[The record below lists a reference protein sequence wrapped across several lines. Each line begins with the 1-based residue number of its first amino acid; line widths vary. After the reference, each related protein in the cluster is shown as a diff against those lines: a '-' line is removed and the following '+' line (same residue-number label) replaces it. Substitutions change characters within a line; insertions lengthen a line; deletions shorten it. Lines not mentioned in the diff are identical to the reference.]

1 MRFRRVALALIALLF
16 VAHLARSVRFFDR
29 WDEIEFI
36 QGAQQLA
43 AGHMVDSD
51 KRLPL
56 FSFSIAAVRAVV
68 RPVLPDWSV
77 AARLATQLLG
87 AGTLL
92 ALAGLASEAFGA
104 AAGLAAALLL
114 ATCPLALAAAAIVH
128 PVVPLALLVT
138 LAAWSL
144 ARHLRTGSIG
154 ALALANVL
162 VALAGFTRPEGFA
175 FAPLAFWLDA
185 RVCMRRGDT
194 RPRPAAAAGL
204 AAAAATIL
212 LSAAW
217 FATHAWYARAVATT
231 LGQETRLAHAASY
244 VAAYLRALPS
254 LLSYPAALLAAAGL
268 VRLVVDA
275 FARRLDAR
283 ARAFALVGGWLAVAL
298 LAGLA
303 SYPYFTTIYLLTLV
317 PVVLALAAHGL
328 DGLARL
334 GRPSDAPPR
343 RAVVA
348 AGLAVA
354 VAVNLPLAEYEITQ
368 YGRVLADYHDCCLWV
383 RDRRQAEAPAPS
395 GFVVAMDPNHLRW
408 WTAVPALS
416 YRREYAVGA
425 RHVVLSD
432 LFAQNFGF
440 DYDEE
445 LRWLAARGGTVV
457 FSSERSLRPTLGMTL
472 CQPYRDV
479 FTPRILDVRWTPQ
492 RFRSAVVELPLR

>member
-1 MRFRRVALALIALLF
+1 LRFRRVALALIALLF

-36 QGAQQLA
+36 QGAQKLA
-43 AGHMVDSD
+43 TGHMVDSD

-56 FSFSIAAVRAVV
+56 FSFAIAAVRAVV

-104 AAGLAAALLL
+104 AAGLVAALLL
-114 ATCPLALAAAAIVH
+114 ATCPLALASAAIVH

-138 LAAWSL
+138 LAAWCL

-154 ALALANVL
+154 ALALANVF

-185 RVCMRRGDT
+185 RAYMRRGDA
-194 RPRPAAAAGL
+194 RPRPGAAAGL

-212 LSAAW
+212 LSAWW
-217 FATHAWYARAVATT
+217 FATHAWYARAVVTT
-231 LGQETRLAHAASY
+231 LAREGPLAHAASY
-244 VAAYLRALPS
+244 LTAYLRALPS

-268 VRLVVDA
+268 VRLVA
-275 FARRLDAR
+275 AARARRLDAR
-283 ARAFALVGGWLAVAL
+283 ARAFALVGGWLVVAL

-303 SYPYFTTIYLLTLV
+303 SYPYFTTIYLLTLL
-317 PVVLALAAHGL
+317 PVALALAAHGL

-334 GRPSDAPPR
+334 GRPYDAPPR

-354 VAVNLPLAEYEITQ
+354 VAVNLPLGEYEITQ

-383 RDRRQAEAPAPS
+383 RDRRQAKAPAPS
-395 GFVVAMDPNHLRW
+395 GFVVAMDPVHLRW
-408 WTAVPALS
+408 WTAVPSLS
-416 YRREYAVGA
+416 YRREFAVGA
-425 RHVVLSD
+425 RHVVLCD

-445 LRWLAARGGTVV
+445 LRWLAARGGNVV
-457 FSSERSLRPTLGMTL
+457 YSSERSLRPTLGMTL

-492 RFRSAVVELPLR
+492 RFRSAVVELPTR

>member
-43 AGHMVDSD
+43 AGRMVDSD

-56 FSFSIAAVRAVV
+56 FSFAIAAVHAAV

-104 AAGLAAALLL
+104 ATGLASALLL

-144 ARHLRTGSIG
+144 ARHRRTGSIG

-175 FAPLAFWLDA
+175 FAPLAFWFDV
-185 RVCMRRGDT
+185 RVFARRGDA
-194 RPRPAAAAGL
+194 RPRPAAAVGL
-204 AAAAATIL
+204 GAAAAAIL

-217 FATHAWYARAVATT
+217 FATHAWYARTVATT
-231 LGQETRLAHAASY
+231 LAHEALLEHAASY
-244 VAAYLRALPS
+244 VKAYLRALPS
-254 LLSYPAALLAAAGL
+254 VLSYPAALLAAAGL
-268 VRLVVDA
+268 VRLGVDA
-275 FARRLDAR
+275 LSRRLDAR
-283 ARAFALVGGWLAVAL
+283 ARAFALVGGWLAVTL

-334 GRPSDAPPR
+334 GRPAGAPPR

-354 VAVNLPLAEYEITQ
+354 VAVNVPLGEYEITQ

-383 RDRRQAEAPAPS
+383 RERRQAGAPAPS

-408 WTAVPALS
+408 WTAIPALP
-416 YRREYAVGA
+416 YRREFAVGA
-425 RHVVLSD
+425 RHVVLCD

-445 LRWLAARGGTVV
+445 LRWLAAQGGNVV

-492 RFRSAVVELPLR
+492 LFRSAVVELPPR